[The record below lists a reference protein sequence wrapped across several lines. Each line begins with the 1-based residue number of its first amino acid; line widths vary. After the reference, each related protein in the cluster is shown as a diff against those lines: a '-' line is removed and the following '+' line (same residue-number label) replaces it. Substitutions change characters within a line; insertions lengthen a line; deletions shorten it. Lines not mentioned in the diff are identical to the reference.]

1 MNCTVQKAA
10 TLSSQKGPAGILAG
24 LAPASLSVY
33 QNIHVKMG
41 DTVTVPKANVASI
54 GGKKKKG
61 EEENADV
68 KLYGDVIPRTAA

>member
-1 MNCTVQKAA
+1 
-10 TLSSQKGPAGILAG
+10 
-24 LAPASLSVY
+24 
-33 QNIHVKMG
+33 MG

-54 GGKKKKG
+54 AGKKKKR